1 MHLLWHYLDIGFKR
15 SPNPLKNVF
24 VKKSRETYL
33 FQFSDAE
40 PPQNSKNIINK
51 LSNLTFV
58 GDEVLQILKMQ
69 P

>member
-15 SPNPLKNVF
+15 SPNPFKNAF
-24 VKKSRETYL
+24 VKKIKGNL
-33 FQFSDAE
+33 FVSNSDAE

-58 GDEVLQILKMQ
+58 GDKGLQI
-69 P
+69 